1 MKRVHVV
8 EEKNMMKCKAC
19 GKLLKQS
26 QYEKNNKYKSCPRCS
41 VINGEEHVFFSYPE
55 DFGKSNKRET
65 ANHPDGPQS
74 YCYTHRPNP
83 SRGVPVGG
91 ILCSQLKNE
100 VR

>member
-1 MKRVHVV
+1 
-8 EEKNMMKCKAC
+8 MMKCKAC

-91 ILCSQLKNE
+91 ILCSQLKK
-100 VR
+100 